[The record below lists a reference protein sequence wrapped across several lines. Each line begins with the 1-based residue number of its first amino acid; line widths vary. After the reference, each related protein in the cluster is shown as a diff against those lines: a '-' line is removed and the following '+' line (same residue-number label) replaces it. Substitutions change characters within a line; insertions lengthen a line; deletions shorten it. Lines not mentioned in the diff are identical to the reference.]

1 MVRILYF
8 CLFLFLFI
16 SCGKDI
22 NKNIIVTDS
31 STYDSR
37 FDEVLTSC
45 IEKTDTNA
53 VELVAKSETEIMESK
68 LQNIGSVVGADG
80 SRLQII
86 TVKSN
91 YGLRHSPHGNGR
103 IYVVK
108 DKKIIGYYHGL
119 LYDFKACVNN
129 GKLMVQASEGCP
141 STEID
146 FSKEIPASIFL
157 LEDSSGG
164 GNEYLFENE

>member
-1 MVRILYF
+1 MVRILYL
-8 CLFLFLFI
+8 CLFFFLVI
-16 SCGKDI
+16 SCSRDI
-22 NKNIIVTDS
+22 NKNIIVTDFS
-31 STYDSR
+31 AYDSR
-37 FDEVLTSC
+37 FDEVLALC

-68 LQNIGSVVGADG
+68 LQNTGSVVGANR

-91 YGLRHSPHGNGR
+91 YGLRHSPHANGK

-108 DKKIIGYYHGL
+108 DKKIIGSYHGL
-119 LYDFKACVNN
+119 LYGFKACINN
-129 GKLMVQASEGCP
+129 GKLMVQATESCP

-146 FSKEIPASIFL
+146 FSKEIPSSIFL
-157 LEDSSGG
+157 QEDFSGG

>member
-1 MVRILYF
+1 MVRILCF
-8 CLFLFLFI
+8 CLSYFLFI
-16 SCGKDI
+16 SCGRDI
-22 NKNIIVTDS
+22 NKNSIVTDF

-37 FDEVLTSC
+37 FDEVLVSC

-53 VELVAKSETEIMESK
+53 VELVAKSETEIVESK

-103 IYVVK
+103 IYVIK

-146 FSKEIPASIFL
+146 FSNEIPASIFL

-164 GNEYLFENE
+164 ENEYLFENE